1 MVHMMV
7 YCLDDNSDEEKEEG
21 SEKNSSLNRT
31 KSINDE
37 FGLGNSI
44 KLNQITSISNLLY
57 RVTLGQV
64 FLLFSKACSL
74 PLIQSKYW
82 TILKNIFGQQIFQ

>member
-44 KLNQITSISNLLY
+44 KLNQYVL
-57 RVTLGQV
+57 V
-64 FLLFSKACSL
+64 
-74 PLIQSKYW
+74 
-82 TILKNIFGQQIFQ
+82 ILELKSRKN